1 VPAESNISQHRLPKW
16 GVHLLD
22 HTG

>member
-16 GVHLLD
+16 GLHLLD